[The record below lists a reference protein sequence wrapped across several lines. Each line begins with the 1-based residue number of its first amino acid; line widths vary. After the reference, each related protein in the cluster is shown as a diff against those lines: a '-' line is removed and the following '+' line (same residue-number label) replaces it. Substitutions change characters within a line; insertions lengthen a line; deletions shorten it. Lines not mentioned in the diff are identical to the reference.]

1 MHPLVFMFLALY
13 SLSSISSRESSE
25 DLRGFSIDLIHRD
38 SPLSPFY
45 NPSLTPSERITD
57 AALSSSTETLS
68 FDSTGGAQTVSFP
81 NSIFGC
87 GANNNLTFRSSDK
100 ATGLVGLVA
109 GQLSLVSQLG
119 AQIGYKFSYCLLP
132 FSSTS
137 TSKLKFGS
145 EAIIT
150 TNGVVSTPLIIKPS
164 LPSFTSSTLKSSPSA
179 KRWCQ
184 RVESMTT

>member
-1 MHPLVFMFLALY
+1 MTQPRTLV
-13 SLSSISSRESSE
+13 
-25 DLRGFSIDLIHRD
+25 
-38 SPLSPFY
+38 P
-45 NPSLTPSERITD
+45 PSQRQCGKVGQCVYLNIYANKSFTIEVVG
-57 AALSSSTETLS
+57 TETLS

-119 AQIGYKFSYCLLP
+119 AQIGYKFSY
-132 FSSTS
+132 
-137 TSKLKFGS
+137 LKFGS

>member
-1 MHPLVFMFLALY
+1 MTQPRTLV
-13 SLSSISSRESSE
+13 
-25 DLRGFSIDLIHRD
+25 
-38 SPLSPFY
+38 P
-45 NPSLTPSERITD
+45 PSQRQCGKVGQCVYLNIYANKSFTIEVVG
-57 AALSSSTETLS
+57 TETLS